1 MPTNPLPTDKGPFYL
16 AVSASLTH
24 DGSVQYRIHR
34 MDAPGDRLRADLAGE
49 AVPTCAHLT
58 CRLANLGA
66 AAVDW
71 AYLLGVGD
79 GPPEFHPEQMELSL
93 ASE

>member
-1 MPTNPLPTDKGPFYL
+1 MLTYPLPTDKGPFYL
-16 AVSASLTH
+16 AVSATLGH
-24 DGSVQYRIHR
+24 DGTVQYRLHR
-34 MDAPGDRLRADLAGE
+34 IDRAGDRLTAELAGAAE
-49 AVPTCAHLT
+49 PTCAHLT

-71 AYLLGVGD
+71 AYLLGVDAGL
-79 GPPEFHPEQMELSL
+79 PAFHPEQIGLSL

>member
-1 MPTNPLPTDKGPFYL
+1 MSTYPLPTDRGPFYL
-16 AVSASLTH
+16 AVSATLMH
-24 DGSVQYRIHR
+24 DGVVQYRIHT
-34 MDAPGDRLRADLAGE
+34 MDRAGDRLKAELAGE
-49 AVPTCAHLT
+49 AAPACAHLT

-71 AYLLGVGD
+71 AYLLGVDSGT
-79 GPPEFHPEQMELSL
+79 PEFHPEQIGLVV